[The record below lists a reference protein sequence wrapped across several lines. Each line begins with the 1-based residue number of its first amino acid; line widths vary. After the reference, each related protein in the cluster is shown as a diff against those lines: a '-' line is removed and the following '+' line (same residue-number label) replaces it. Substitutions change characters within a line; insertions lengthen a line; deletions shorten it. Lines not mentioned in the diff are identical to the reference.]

1 MNFSLST
8 QTFVELSLL
17 LRAQLIYTLAM
28 MLPFGKTET
37 LPIIFEEKKQ
47 NENIHECEAKGIG

>member
-17 LRAQLIYTLAM
+17 LRAQLIYTLANDVTVLQFTW
-28 MLPFGKTET
+28 MLGKSQT
-37 LPIIFEEKKQ
+37 LPIVFEEK
-47 NENIHECEAKGIG
+47 NLE